1 MAIGIAL
8 LFNIYLPINFNSP
21 YKAINIQDFWQR
33 WHITLSNWLKE
44 YVYFTL
50 GGNRISK
57 IITLRN
63 LFLTAIV
70 SGIWHGAGWT
80 FIIWGSLHGGA
91 MILHRL
97 WMNAGFKMNKI
108 IAWLLTFA
116 FINISW
122 IIFRAHSIRDALF
135 IIKKLFRIDEVLYSP
150 LDNHKMIF
158 FHVLIFCGFL
168 LCIVKLCPNSGEIVN
183 PTSEISAKKL
193 FFCSFLFG
201 VAFIFSIASS
211 SQVFLYFNF

>member
-1 MAIGIAL
+1 M
-8 LFNIYLPINFNSP
+8 
-21 YKAINIQDFWQR
+21 
-33 WHITLSNWLKE
+33 TLSKWLKE

-97 WMNAGFKMNKI
+97 WLNAGFKMNKI
-108 IAWLLTFA
+108 LAWVLTFA

-150 LDNHKMIF
+150 LATHKMIF
-158 FHVLIFCGFL
+158 LHVLIFCGFL
-168 LCIVKLCPNSGEIVN
+168 LCIVKLCPNS
-183 PTSEISAKKL
+183 SEIINSTSKISVKKII
-193 FFCSFLFG
+193 FCSFLFG
-201 VAFIFSIASS
+201 VAFILSIASS